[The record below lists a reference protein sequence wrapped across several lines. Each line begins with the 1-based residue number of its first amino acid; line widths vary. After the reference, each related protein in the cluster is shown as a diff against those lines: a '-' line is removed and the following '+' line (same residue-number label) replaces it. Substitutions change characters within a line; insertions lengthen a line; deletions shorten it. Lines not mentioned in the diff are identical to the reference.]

1 MAKAKIKKVVFVCT
15 GNTCRSPMAE
25 AAFARE
31 IQKKGLSA
39 VVTSAGL
46 RLSPNERDLNGNAV
60 LALQKNGLSLPY
72 FSSTSLTKET
82 LLNADIILC
91 MTRAQ
96 RDTLKEARKRI
107 AAEQGGTRARNNVF
121 CFAELIGE
129 DIPDPYGKDVDEYLN
144 TFNKI
149 TAAFPKIEEKWFTK
163 KPRVCKGGK
172 AKNQPAC
179 VCEKEEGQRKN
190 GCGQAEKNESGKKA
204 GETSRKRRRNA

>member
-31 IQKKGLSA
+31 IQSKGLSA

-46 RLSPNERDLNGNAV
+46 RLSPDERDLSENAV
-60 LALQKNGLSLPY
+60 LALRKNGLSLPY

-96 RDTLKEARKRI
+96 RDTLKSARKRL
-107 AAEQGGTRARNNVF
+107 AAEQGGTRVRNNVF

-129 DIPDPYGKDVDEYLN
+129 DIPDPYGKSVDEYLIA
-144 TFNKI
+144 FNKI
-149 TAAFPKIEEKWFTK
+149 TAAFPVMEEKWFTK
-163 KPRVCKGGK
+163 KPRACKRQK
-172 AKNQPAC
+172 TDYRPAH
-179 VCEKEEGQRKN
+179 VCEKAEGKKKKD
-190 GCGQAEKNESGKKA
+190 GVQAEENESGKKA
-204 GETSRKRRRNA
+204 VETSGKRRRNA